1 MPFGNPFELLPLTI
15 IAPEP
20 AERPLTVS
28 GPHPVSGAPALFL
41 AAPEAI
47 FVPLW
52 IGPARE
58 STDTAPLFLQSPWAV
73 GDPWPPAKG
82 MTAIAPLHVSGS
94 LWYTG
99 DDRDGSM
106 SLFMQTGLI
115 GSGDANTTLHVSGE
129 LGTTAMT
136 APLAVTAIPEIHM
149 PLFLPIEA
157 AGTGGIPLY
166 INKGFGAIA
175 PLTITSQIVSGVVP
189 VAISG
194 AYHYNSSTTLFIK
207 PPTNK
212 SFTTFTR
219 GFDDC

>member
-1 MPFGNPFELLPLTI
+1 MPFGNPFEFLPLTI
-15 IAPEP
+15 MAPES

-28 GPHPVSGAPALFL
+28 GPHPVSGAPTLFA

-73 GDPWPPAKG
+73 GESWPTATG
-82 MTAIAPLHVSGS
+82 VTAIAPLAVSGS

-99 DDRDGSM
+99 DGSM
-106 SLFMQTGLI
+106 PLFMHTGLI

-129 LGTTAMT
+129 LGTTTTT
-136 APLAVTAIPEIHM
+136 AQLAVTAIPEIHM
-149 PLFLPIEA
+149 PLFLPIEEV
-157 AGTGGIPLY
+157 GTSGISLY